1 MIQSSRLFEHRAP
14 VHLLIFATAA
24 VVVPWLSLAL
34 CQTLD
39 EGTPRDLTT
48 ALCLLFL
55 PLGLSVLTILLARKL
70 SMPVMMSVFAVLILA
85 GAAVVN
91 LVCATLPC
99 RSWRILIWSIRWPES
114 ATDAIGLPVVAD
126 DARSYSVP
134 YTHWSI
140 LKYQHWILSLMF
152 RRYQGAF
159 RG

>member
-1 MIQSSRLFEHRAP
+1 MILSSRLFEHRAP

-39 EGTPRDLTT
+39 EGTPRDFTT

-55 PLGLSVLTILLARKL
+55 PYAPYDLPEWLIRTLWVAYPLGLSVLTILLARKL

-91 LVCATLPC
+91 LVCATL
-99 RSWRILIWSIRWPES
+99 RLS
-114 ATDAIGLPVVAD
+114 GL
-126 DARSYSVP
+126 
-134 YTHWSI
+134 
-140 LKYQHWILSLMF
+140 L
-152 RRYQGAF
+152 
-159 RG
+159 